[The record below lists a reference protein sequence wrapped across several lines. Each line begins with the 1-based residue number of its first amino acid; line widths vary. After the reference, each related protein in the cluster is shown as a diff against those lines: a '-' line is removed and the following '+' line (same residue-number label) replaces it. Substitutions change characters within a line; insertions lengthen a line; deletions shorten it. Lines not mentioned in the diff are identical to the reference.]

1 MKIEVLGPGCQRCE
15 LLARNT
21 QTAVARSG
29 REAVVEK
36 VSDIA
41 KMVEYGILATPG
53 LVIDG
58 KVVCTGRVPAPEEIK
73 GWIESAG

>member
-1 MKIEVLGPGCQRCE
+1 MKIEVLGPGCQRCD
-15 LLARNT
+15 LLYRNT
-21 QTAVARSG
+21 QAAVARSG

-58 KVVCTGRVPAPEEIK
+58 KVACTGRVPAPEEIK